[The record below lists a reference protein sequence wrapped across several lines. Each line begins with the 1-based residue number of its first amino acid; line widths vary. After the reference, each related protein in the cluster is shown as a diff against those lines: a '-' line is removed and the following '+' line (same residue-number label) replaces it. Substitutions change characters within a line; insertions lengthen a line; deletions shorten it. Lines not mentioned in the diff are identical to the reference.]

1 MKKKFIIFVVMNLFI
16 LTGCTEDLYDS
27 YNPFE
32 ELKETIEENEN
43 KNFTLSSDKGYAD
56 EFGIAYYIEGIVTNN
71 TNNSYDYVQISFNAY
86 DEDGNIIGSCWDN
99 INNLEPKGKW
109 KIKAICSGEAND
121 IKSYKL
127 TDFTSW

>member
-1 MKKKFIIFVVMNLFI
+1 MKNIVFIILTLFI
-16 LTGCTEDLYDS
+16 LTGCTENLYD
-27 YNPFE
+27 PFE
-32 ELKETIEENEN
+32 YLEETIEEIEN
-43 KNFTLSSDKGYAD
+43 NNFTLSSDKGYAD

-86 DEDGNIIGSCWDN
+86 DEDGNVIGSCWDN
-99 INNLEPKGKW
+99 INNLEPNGKW